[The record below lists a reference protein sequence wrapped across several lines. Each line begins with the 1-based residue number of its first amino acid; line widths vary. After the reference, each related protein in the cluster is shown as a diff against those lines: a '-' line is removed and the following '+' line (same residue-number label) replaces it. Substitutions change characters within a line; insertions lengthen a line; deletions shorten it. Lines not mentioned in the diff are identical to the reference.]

1 MCEKALLMLLRLELR
16 LQSELKQSTYR
27 PVALLVMEQQQQG

>member
-1 MCEKALLMLLRLELR
+1 MCEKVLLMLPLLELQ

>member
-1 MCEKALLMLLRLELR
+1 MLFRLGLLK
-16 LQSELKQSTYR
+16 QSELKQSTYR